1 MTEVEDSLCIDV
13 EFIEKLNARVI
24 ELDDSYHRFKRKI
37 LEGHNE
43 MIECVSYLQQKFE
56 DQQGIL
62 VSQQDMLASQQEML
76 ESLQMTLNT
85 VAQELLARDK
95 EQTRVQYQRIRTLI
109 PCRRRRSMDGPVD
122 LTPYLPSKIPRP
134 SRCR

>member
-62 VSQQDMLASQQEML
+62 VSQQDMFASQQEML

>member
-37 LEGHNE
+37 SEGHNE

-85 VAQELLARDK
+85 VAQELSARDK
-95 EQTRVQYQRIRTLI
+95 EQTRVQYQRIRTSI

>member
-1 MTEVEDSLCIDV
+1 MTEKETTLCV
-13 EFIEKLNARVI
+13 NPEFIEKLNARVI
-24 ELDDSYHRFKRKI
+24 ELDDNYHRFKRKI

-85 VAQELLARDK
+85 VAQELQTRDK
-95 EQTRVQYQRIRTLI
+95 EKTRVQYQRMRSLI
-109 PCRRRRSMDGPVD
+109 PCRRRRSVDGPVD

-134 SRCR
+134 SRCK

>member
-1 MTEVEDSLCIDV
+1 MTEMEDSFCVDV
-13 EFIEKLNARVI
+13 KFIEKLNARVL

-43 MIECVSYLQQKFE
+43 MIDCVSYLQQKFE

-62 VSQQDMLASQQEML
+62 VSQQDMLASQQEIL
-76 ESLQMTLNT
+76 ESLQMTLTT
-85 VAQELLARDK
+85 VSQELHARDK
-95 EQTRVQYQRIRTLI
+95 EKTRVKYQRIPSLI
-109 PCRRRRSMDGPVD
+109 PCRRRRSVDGPVD

-134 SRCR
+134 S